1 MVIPRSFSRSFES
14 ITRSSTAWLSRKV
27 PDCLRS
33 WSTSVV
39 LPWSTCAMMAMLRS
53 LRDMMGA
60 GLRETRHCSMV
71 TGYLL
76 CKRVGGQA
84 GVDVLDHALVARAA
98 DRSEAA
104 VEFGLRHEFRQ
115 VVKVGQQVRVGAG
128 RGQQLPHPGGVIA
141 GRARAELHAGAIVG
155 QVGET
160 EAGPPVGVF
169 LFLHQ
174 ADGVGEAAAT
184 VGRQR

>member
-1 MVIPRSFSRSFES
+1 MVMPRSFSRSFES
-14 ITRSSTAWLSRKV
+14 MTRSSTAWLSRKV

-60 GLRETRHCSMV
+60 GMR
-71 TGYLL
+71 
-76 CKRVGGQA
+76 GQP
-84 GVDVLDHALVARAA
+84 GVDALEHPLVACAA
-98 DRSEAA
+98 DGPETA

-115 VVKVGQQVRVGAG
+115 VAEIGQQVGVAVGD
-128 RGQQLPHPGGVIA
+128 GQQLSHPGRGIT
-141 GRARAELHAGAIVG
+141 GRVGAELHAGTIVG

-160 EAGPPVGVF
+160 EARAPVGVLF
-169 LFLHQ
+169 FLHQ
-174 ADGVGEAAAT
+174 ADGIGQATAA
-184 VGRQR
+184 VGR